1 MLVHGRPLV
10 YWDDGF
16 RGWWAVAQSTVW
28 SDGVVVSPPLF
39 DDDLSLF
46 EGIED
51 LPIQQFVPEAGIEG
65 LAVSVLP
72 RRAGF
77 NVSGFGPHHLHNLF
91 QPFVISS
98 KVGADVSIAI

>member
-1 MLVHGRPLV
+1 MLVHDRPLIDR
-10 YWDDGF
+10 DDRF
-16 RGWWAVAQSTVW
+16 WSRRAVAQSTVW

-51 LPIQQFVPEAGIEG
+51 LPIKQFVPEAGIEG

-77 NVSGFGPHHLHNLF
+77 NVGGFSPHRLDPVPDGLGHKLR
-91 QPFVISS
+91 
-98 KVGADVSIAI
+98 SIV

>member
-1 MLVHGRPLV
+1 MLVHGRPSV

-16 RGWWAVAQSTVW
+16 GGWQAVAQSTVW

-51 LPIQQFVPEAGIEG
+51 LPIQQFVFTDQNAFTTADKREVNYTFFQTEDGST
-65 LAVSVLP
+65 L
-72 RRAGF
+72 
-77 NVSGFGPHHLHNLF
+77 SG
-91 QPFVISS
+91 V
-98 KVGADVSIAI
+98 

>member
-1 MLVHGRPLV
+1 MRP
-10 YWDDGF
+10 
-16 RGWWAVAQSTVW
+16 
-28 SDGVVVSPPLF
+28 DGVVVPPPLF

-72 RRAGF
+72 G
-77 NVSGFGPHHLHNLF
+77 
-91 QPFVISS
+91 
-98 KVGADVSIAI
+98 

>member
-1 MLVHGRPLV
+1 MLVHGRPLGHR
-10 YWDDGF
+10 DDGF
-16 RGWWAVAQSTVW
+16 RGWRAVAQSTVW

-72 RRAGF
+72 GRAGF
-77 NVSGFGPHHLHNLF
+77 NVSGFGPHRLDPVPDGLGHELR
-91 QPFVISS
+91 
-98 KVGADVSIAI
+98 SIV

>member
-1 MLVHGRPLV
+1 MG
-10 YWDDGF
+10 
-16 RGWWAVAQSTVW
+16 

-72 RRAGF
+72 G
-77 NVSGFGPHHLHNLF
+77 
-91 QPFVISS
+91 
-98 KVGADVSIAI
+98 

>member
-16 RGWWAVAQSTVW
+16 RDWRAVAQSTVF

-46 EGIED
+46 DGIED
-51 LPIQQFVPEAGIEG
+51 LPVEQFVPEAGIEG
-65 LAVSVLP
+65 LAVAVLP
-72 RRAGF
+72 GRAEF
-77 NVSGFGPHHLHNLF
+77 NVSGFGPHRLDPVPNGLGHEL
-91 QPFVISS
+91 
-98 KVGADVSIAI
+98 GSIV

>member
-1 MLVHGRPLV
+1 MLVDGWPLV

-16 RGWWAVAQSTVW
+16 RGWRAPAQSTVW

-39 DDDLSLF
+39 DDDLSLLQGV
-46 EGIED
+46 EH
-51 LPIQQFVPEAGIEG
+51 LPIKQFVPEAGIEG

-77 NVSGFGPHHLHNLF
+77 NVGGFGTDSLDPVPDGPGHELR
-91 QPFVISS
+91 
-98 KVGADVSIAI
+98 SIV